1 MQTESYALQHM
12 HNNLFYILCVFVV
25 FEEDGETYILV
36 LKRKIKPPS
45 VDKSTQ
51 TSPYKRKDNSQIDI
65 ESSLTC
71 SSSPVSENTTID
83 VYISNVSPVEY
94 HSHSNEAV
102 ENDEEDEGLHMHCI
116 SPDRR
121 TSNPIIVIETVSN

>member
-1 MQTESYALQHM
+1 MLLKKFSS
-12 HNNLFYILCVFVV
+12 FYILCVFVV
-25 FEEDGETYILV
+25 FEEDGETYMLV
-36 LKRKIKPPS
+36 PKRKNKPPS

-83 VYISNVSPVEY
+83 MYISNVSPVEY
-94 HSHSNEAV
+94 HSHSNEAI

-116 SPDRR
+116 PPERR
-121 TSNPIIVIETVSN
+121 TSNPIIVIESISN